1 NMQIQENSTV
11 TLHFALHL
19 DSGEQVDS
27 TFDRRP
33 ATLTIGDGNLP
44 EGFERCLMGL
54 SAGDRRKV
62 QVPPQDAFGQHNPQ
76 NIQQFKRDRF
86 AQSEPLEVGMVMSF
100 EDAGKNELPG
110 VVATL
115 DDEFVEVDFNHP
127 LAGKTLDFDVE
138 IIEVKEATD
147 GH

>member
-1 NMQIQENSTV
+1 MQIQENSTV

-27 TFDRRP
+27 TFERRP

-44 EGFERCLMGL
+44 EGFERHLIGL
-54 SAGDRRKV
+54 SEGDRRKV
-62 QVPPQDAFGQHNPQ
+62 QVPPQDAFGRHNPQ

-127 LAGKTLDFDVE
+127 LAGKTLDFEVE
-138 IIEVKEATD
+138 IIEVKGATD

>member
-1 NMQIQENSTV
+1 MQIQENSTV

-44 EGFERCLMGL
+44 EGFERHLMGL
-54 SAGDRRKV
+54 SAGDRHKV
-62 QVPPQDAFGQHNPQ
+62 QVPPEDAFGQHNPQ

-115 DDEFVEVDFNHP
+115 DDDFVEVDFNHP
-127 LAGKTLDFDVE
+127 LAGKTLDFEVE
-138 IIEVKEATD
+138 IIEVKGATD

>member
-1 NMQIQENSTV
+1 MSKS
-11 TLHFALHL
+11 L
-19 DSGEQVDS
+19 
-27 TFDRRP
+27 
-33 ATLTIGDGNLP
+33 
-44 EGFERCLMGL
+44 
-54 SAGDRRKV
+54 RK
-62 QVPPQDAFGQHNPQ
+62 
-76 NIQQFKRDRF
+76 FKRDRF

-127 LAGKTLDFDVE
+127 LAGKTLDFEVE
-138 IIEVKEATD
+138 IIEVKGATD

>member
-1 NMQIQENSTV
+1 MQIQENSTV

>member
-1 NMQIQENSTV
+1 MPIQENSTV
-11 TLHFALHL
+11 TLHFSLLLAT
-19 DSGEQVDS
+19 GEQVDS
-27 TFDRRP
+27 TFDSQP

-44 EGFERCLMGL
+44 EGFERHLLGL
-54 SAGDRRKV
+54 NVGDRRKV
-62 QVPPQDAFGQHNPQ
+62 QVPPEDAFGQHNPQ
-76 NIQQFKRDRF
+76 NVQQFKRDSF

-100 EDAGKNELPG
+100 EDVGKNELPG

-115 DDEFVEVDFNHP
+115 DDDFVEVDFNHP

-138 IIEVKEATD
+138 IIDVKAASD

>member
-1 NMQIQENSTV
+1 MQIQENSTV

-44 EGFERCLMGL
+44 EGFERHLMGL
-54 SAGDRRKV
+54 SEGDRRKV

-127 LAGKTLDFDVE
+127 LAGKTLDFEVE
-138 IIEVKEATD
+138 IIEVKGATD

>member
-1 NMQIQENSTV
+1 MQIQENSTV

-44 EGFERCLMGL
+44 EGFERHLMGM

-127 LAGKTLDFDVE
+127 LAGKTLDFEVE
-138 IIEVKEATD
+138 IIEVKGATD

>member
-1 NMQIQENSTV
+1 MQIQENSTV

-44 EGFERCLMGL
+44 EGFERHLIGL
-54 SAGDRRKV
+54 SEGDRRKV

-127 LAGKTLDFDVE
+127 LAGKTLDFEVE
-138 IIEVKEATD
+138 IIEVKGATD